1 MDRGVPS
8 PFNSYVGT
16 TALLTPPP
24 TPYPTVIQL
33 FPDLTVLTKL
43 LINYNSCSR
52 PALTEEKKI
61 VNYDSFLHLT
71 YDGERQVTKPSFP
84 LQSCRSYDVMFLKG
98 ET

>member
-52 PALTEEKKI
+52 PALTDE
-61 VNYDSFLHLT
+61 
-71 YDGERQVTKPSFP
+71 
-84 LQSCRSYDVMFLKG
+84 
-98 ET
+98 